1 LAQAF
6 EENASGAR
14 FIAVANHFKSKGS
27 ACADNVSLLSP
38 PVLSTIDITGDVDA
52 LDGQGNCNKTRTAA
66 AQELVALLGND
77 PTGTNDPDILI
88 VGDLNS
94 YAKEDPITTLKN
106 DGYTNLIESRI
117 GTTGYSYVFDGQW
130 GYLDHALASLSLTS
144 QVQDVLEWHI
154 NSDEPSVLDYNTNF
168 KTAGQISGFY
178 AADAFRTSDHDPV
191 IIGLNLTAPPLNMVS
206 GTTAANTLIG
216 TSGRDVITGFAGRD
230 TLTGG
235 GDHDQFVYLGVQ
247 DGIDTITDFTVNYD
261 KIVLT
266 SLLQSLGVNST
277 NPLVSGHVV
286 CSASASDSLISIDPD
301 ASGPALK
308 RSLVLV
314 KGVACSALAVTTN
327 FKF

>member
-1 LAQAF
+1 
-6 EENASGAR
+6 
-14 FIAVANHFKSKGS
+14 
-27 ACADNVSLLSP
+27 LSP

-130 GYLDHALASLSLTS
+130 GYLDHALSSLSLTS

-154 NSDEPSVLDYNTNF
+154 NADEPSVLDYNTNF
-168 KTAGQISGFY
+168 KTAGQINSFY
-178 AADAFRTSDHDPV
+178 APDAFRTSDHDPV
-191 IIGLNLTAPPLNMVS
+191 IVGLNLTAPPLNIVS
-206 GTTAANTLIG
+206 GTAAANILVG

-235 GDHDQFVYLGVQ
+235 GDRDQFVYLSVQ

-266 SLLQSLGVNST
+266 SLLQSLGVTSAD
-277 NPLVSGHVV
+277 PLVGGYVV
-286 CSASASDSLISIDPD
+286 CSASAADSLISIDPD

-314 KGVACSALAVTTN
+314 KGVACNALAVATN